1 MNQIKAEPSSGS
13 SFMPGARFR
22 QRPTAGLADDGDPRV
37 QRAVELA
44 KQRDSDALRYIYI
57 RYADSV
63 FGYVRSIVRD
73 EHEAEDI
80 TQQVFAKLMVV
91 LPKYEQRGVPF
102 SAWILRVARNMA
114 FDHMRARRSIP
125 CEEVR
130 GADAQTDQIAH
141 ERAEALKRA
150 LECLPQ
156 EQRDVLVLRH
166 IIGLSPGEIAQSMG
180 KSEGSI
186 HGLHHRGR
194 RALKAAL
201 AELECMPATSGAMS
215 R

>member
-1 MNQIKAEPSSGS
+1 MNASDTEMDGTATPA
-13 SFMPGARFR
+13 PAPRFR
-22 QRPTAGLADDGDPRV
+22 QRAVTGLADDRDPRV
-37 QRAVELA
+37 QRAVQLA
-44 KQRDSDALRYIYI
+44 KQRDGDALRYIYI

-80 TQQVFAKLMVV
+80 TQQVFAKLMTV
-91 LPKYEQRGVPF
+91 LPKYQQRDVPF

-130 GADAQTDQIAH
+130 GVDTQFDQTAH
-141 ERAEALKRA
+141 DRSEALKAA
-150 LECLPQ
+150 LELLPR

-166 IIGLSPGEIAQSMG
+166 IVGLSPGEIALSLG

-201 AELECMPATSGAMS
+201 VDLECAPATSAALN